1 MKRIDGKC
9 AVILFCLLNMGIA
22 TIAFAEKE
30 GGKLIYIDDSLIRLS
45 PYTWHCYG
53 KGETA
58 RVEATMPG
66 AYVKLVFRGS
76 TAIRV
81 RIDGTANDGCPA
93 AAMPVVDYSI
103 DHGEFKS
110 VQLTKTGEV
119 YSLPLADSLDG
130 GAEHRLDLFF
140 RAACLGPNR
149 WQASTVHL
157 RLAGFELDAGGSLL
171 DCPIRPKR
179 AIGFGD
185 SITEGV
191 ANEGPGPYY
200 SNLMSNNARTTWL
213 PLVCTALDCEYGQLG
228 TGGQGMVKPIEIPPL
243 PKTWDR
249 YDEKT
254 SRLTNGLLTPEPD
267 YVFCAMGT
275 NDHRVERGEF
285 KMLPI
290 GDEYTRWLAAV
301 RKACPNAKIFCIVP
315 PLGWHD
321 KEIAEAVAA
330 RNKDGDDKVFLIDTA
345 PSKSLFSVKGATQL
359 AADGVHPSVHGNAVL
374 GALIAVEVQKKLSR
388 QDR

>member
-1 MKRIDGKC
+1 MTTSNKWFIVLLVLG
-9 AVILFCLLNMGIA
+9 ILGIA
-22 TIAFAEKE
+22 MAAFADERASTVFSIADAK
-30 GGKLIYIDDSLIRLS
+30 IRLA
-45 PYTWHCYG
+45 PYAWRQYAEG
-53 KGETA
+53 NSA
-58 RVEATMPG
+58 RAEATMPG
-66 AYVKLVFRGS
+66 AYLKLAFRGS

-81 RIDGTANDGCPA
+81 LIDGVANNGCPA

-103 DHGEFKS
+103 DYGAFKS

-119 YSLPLADSLDG
+119 YALPLADSLDG
-130 GAEHRLDLFF
+130 AAEHRLDLFF
-140 RAACLGPNR
+140 RSACLGPNR

-157 RLAGFELDAGGSLL
+157 RLAGIELDEGGMLL
-171 DCPIRPKR
+171 DCPVRPKR

-191 ANEGPGPYY
+191 VNEGSGPYY
-200 SNLMSNNARTTWL
+200 SNLMWNNARTTWL
-213 PLVCTALDCEYGQLG
+213 PMVCTALDCEYGQLG

-254 SRLTNGLLTPEPD
+254 SRLVDGRLTPKPD

-275 NDHRVERGEF
+275 NDYQ
-285 KMLPI
+285 
-290 GDEYTRWLAAV
+290 GDAHDLKFISISEQYTQWLADV
-301 RKACPNAKIFCIVP
+301 RKACPNALIFCIVP

-330 RNKDGDDKVFLIDTA
+330 RNRAHDDKVFLIDTA
-345 PSKSLFSVKGATQL
+345 PLKSQFGINGATQL
-359 AADGVHPSVHGNAVL
+359 ACDGAHPSVYGNAMLATLV
-374 GALIAVEVQKKLSR
+374 AVEVQKILDR
-388 QDR
+388 QKQ